1 MAYKQSP
8 TLLSISLSFNEIFI
22 NIYEPFFSFIVQV
35 VNREKKF
42 VSATPIPG
50 TIIVNIA
57 DLMQRWTADKFVSTV
72 KK

>member
-1 MAYKQSP
+1 MKFHKYLWA
-8 TLLSISLSFNEIFI
+8 I
-22 NIYEPFFSFIVQV
+22 FSFIVQV